1 MRGRPDFS
9 VSDRVW
15 ARLRADHPSA
25 SGGEPAADVGVRRRA
40 PGVAIADAVGTAE
53 VHAQDSTGP
62 ARARVR
68 VEVPGRLRGASW
80 LPSMR
85 AAVGV
90 ALVIAG
96 IVAVL
101 GVRLAWASVHDTTTP
116 VRAPGASPGVDLDP
130 AARGSPSTAAAAG
143 SPSSAGP
150 GTASAGATGIVVV
163 DVVGQVGRP
172 GLVSLPAG
180 SRVADAITAAGGATP
195 EADVSLLNQ
204 ARLVIDGEQI
214 RVPRPGE
221 VIAAAPGAAGGA
233 GGGAGADGSGA
244 LVSLSSGD
252 LATLDGLPGVGPVL
266 AQRILDW
273 RSEHGRF
280 TSVDELG
287 EVSGIGDKLMSQ
299 LRPRVTL

>member
-1 MRGRPDFS
+1 MRGRPDSS

-15 ARLRADHPSA
+15 ARLRAVHP

-40 PGVAIADAVGTAE
+40 PGVAIDDAAGTAE

-116 VRAPGASPGVDLDP
+116 VRAPGSSPGVDLDP

-233 GGGAGADGSGA
+233 GGGVGA
-244 LVSLSSGD
+244 LVSLNSAD

>member
-1 MRGRPDFS
+1 MRGRPDSS

-15 ARLRADHPSA
+15 ARLRADHP

-40 PGVAIADAVGTAE
+40 PGVAIDDAAGTAE

-116 VRAPGASPGVDLDP
+116 VRAPGSSPGVDLDP

-221 VIAAAPGAAGGA
+221 VIAAAPAAAAPGAAGGA
-233 GGGAGADGSGA
+233 GGGVGA
-244 LVSLSSGD
+244 LVSLNSAD